1 MKPDLSMYPDTD
13 AARQAFCHD
22 IDYANVTESTAR
34 TTWGW
39 MSVAAEV
46 RFQESRSAFG
56 FGGKQEFLRKG
67 GDGREAQAQL
77 AKYAAQILLRQHRVF
92 TFLIYVS
99 GTKARL
105 TRWDRTGCVVSSPI
119 DLKKEPMKLLYF
131 VYLLGLMSPA
141 ELGYDDT
148 AVLATDEEIR
158 SLRAMSHANEY
169 AKERAKEILK
179 PETIMFHP
187 IYKVRIDVSY
197 LSRDFLMDNILDY
210 SRQCR
215 RHRQ

>member
-13 AARQAFCHD
+13 AASRAFCHG
-22 IDYANVTESTAR
+22 IEYPTNTTLKAR
-34 TTWGW
+34 TAWGW
-39 MSVAAEV
+39 MTTAVEV
-46 RFQESRSAFG
+46 KHDASKSAFY
-56 FGGKQEFLRKG
+56 FGEHKRGLLRDTK
-67 GDGREAQAQL
+67 DGRYAQVQFS
-77 AKYAAQILLRQHRVF
+77 KYAAQILCRQHRVF

-169 AKERAKEILK
+169 AKERSKEILK

-210 SRQCR
+210 SR
-215 RHRQ
+215 